1 MMRRRTIPGLVLLV
15 AALGFLAI
23 GCGGA
28 AQPRAE
34 VPESASLAP
43 ADALAYAT
51 LTTDE
56 SSAQWRQAADLVD
69 RIPGAR
75 EGLVDAVAKGLEQ
88 EGLTW
93 RDDLAPALGPEI
105 VVVVTRDAKEV
116 VLVRPDDEERL
127 AALVATSDEPVARGS
142 VDGWAA
148 LAEEQAALTAYEA
161 DLARGTLESDDRLS
175 AGFAAL
181 PDEALGRV
189 WVDLS
194 GLTKQFGAAFEQA
207 AGSEDL
213 DLGVDWLSAA
223 LAAEDDGVRL
233 VLGTRTPKGG
243 GTQYE
248 PELFERVPADAVA
261 AFSFGGTQAVVDEI
275 EDRLP
280 LREISQKIES
290 VTGVSLGG
298 IIDVFSGEGVLY
310 VRRGNPVPEVTL
322 VLAPPDVDQAFD
334 SVNRIAES
342 IARQEGTTVRSTTE
356 GGRQVQIVE
365 AEGVTVRYA
374 RIDDA
379 VIVTTGSRGI
389 DDFVSDDAKLTSSD
403 AFERAAE
410 EVGLD
415 GRTGGFLYVDVDGAL
430 PLVDDLAGGDEP
442 VPADARDVVESLDA
456 FILESSADGDVTT
469 LTGVLRLN
477 D

>member
-1 MMRRRTIPGLVLLV
+1 
-15 AALGFLAI
+15 
-23 GCGGA
+23 
-28 AQPRAE
+28 
-34 VPESASLAP
+34 
-43 ADALAYAT
+43 
-51 LTTDE
+51 
-56 SSAQWRQAADLVD
+56 
-69 RIPGAR
+69 
-75 EGLVDAVAKGLEQ
+75 
-88 EGLTW
+88 
-93 RDDLAPALGPEI
+93 
-105 VVVVTRDAKEV
+105 
-116 VLVRPDDEERL
+116 
-127 AALVATSDEPVARGS
+127 
-142 VDGWAA
+142 
-148 LAEEQAALTAYEA
+148 
-161 DLARGTLESDDRLS
+161 
-175 AGFAAL
+175 
-181 PDEALGRV
+181 
-189 WVDLS
+189 
-194 GLTKQFGAAFEQA
+194 
-207 AGSEDL
+207 
-213 DLGVDWLSAA
+213 
-223 LAAEDDGVRL
+223 
-233 VLGTRTPKGG
+233 
-243 GTQYE
+243 
-248 PELFERVPADAVA
+248 
-261 AFSFGGTQAVVDEI
+261 
-275 EDRLP
+275 
-280 LREISQKIES
+280 
-290 VTGVSLGG
+290 
-298 IIDVFSGEGVLY
+298 VLY

-365 AEGVTVRYA
+365 AEGVKVRYA

-415 GRTGGFLYVDVDGAL
+415 GRTGGFLYVDVDGVL